1 MSYRSGQAVKVPV
14 NPLYFAI
21 PVTVAASTTLVF
33 PTASFVLAYVYDRL
47 DIGLWD
53 LVLCGL
59 VVKII
64 CVAIIILTVSTLGNY
79 IFHWTLLPPWIGRD
93 MVTNATVS
101 H

>member
-53 LVLCGL
+53 LVRVSNLEQ
-59 VVKII
+59 
-64 CVAIIILTVSTLGNY
+64 LT
-79 IFHWTLLPPWIGRD
+79 
-93 MVTNATVS
+93 
-101 H
+101 